1 MIDGWQEF
9 HFLRPLWLLGALPA
23 LLLPLLWARRHGRNS
38 PWRRALAPELLA
50 VLLAPADSLHRRWA
64 PWALAAALLAG
75 AASLAGPTW
84 QRLPQPVEQKQDA
97 LVILFDLSLSMFAE
111 DLSPSRLTRAAH
123 KITDVL
129 RRREEGFTGLVA
141 YAGDSHVVA
150 PLTDDV
156 RTIENLLLALSP
168 AMMPVLGSNP
178 GSALE
183 LAHELLDNAG
193 LERGRL
199 LLVTDGVDAVSELA
213 SRCRPRFPL
222 SVLGVGTAAPATI
235 PLDRMEQPGRHLA
248 DRQGKLVRAPLDA
261 DRLAA
266 VAELCRGRYR
276 SIEVGDSDIAH
287 LLAAPWLKA
296 AESVEAERFFDA
308 WADFGYWGALALL
321 PLLLFGFRK
330 GLLACAP
337 LCMGV
342 GLAAG
347 LLPAPAAAGFWE
359 DLWLRPDQQGYEAL
373 QEGRPQTAAD
383 LFANPAWRN
392 AAKYRNKDYQGA
404 ADGWAN
410 AEATPRELYNLGN
423 ALAQLGDYRAAIAA
437 YDKAL
442 AAAPNHEDAAFNKA
456 LMERLLAEQQ
466 AAEQQKQAQSGDPS
480 FGDSQDSEDAQG
492 AQQNQGQEQSQGV
505 RQGANEPER
514 AEADSATEPADQAAS
529 EDGAEAEAPPTAG
542 EEGLRDEQAQALEQ
556 WLRRVPD
563 DPGGLLR
570 RKFQYE
576 TNQRLRRGDYR
587 DRQQEKTW

>member
-23 LLLPLLWARRHGRNS
+23 LLLPLLWARRHGRSS
-38 PWRRALAPELLA
+38 PWRSALAPELLEA
-50 VLLAPADSLHRRWA
+50 LLAPASSAQRRWA

-111 DLSPSRLTRAAH
+111 DLPPSRLARAAH

-178 GSALE
+178 GSALD

-266 VAELCRGRYR
+266 VAGLCRGRYR

-296 AESVEAERFFDA
+296 AQSVEADRLFDA

-321 PLLLFGFRK
+321 PLLLLGFRK
-330 GLLACAP
+330 GFLACAP

-347 LLPAPAAAGFWE
+347 LLPAPAAAGLWA
-359 DLWLRPDQQGYEAL
+359 DLWQRPDQQGYEAL
-373 QEGRPQTAAD
+373 QEGRAETAAD

-392 AAKYRNKDYQGA
+392 AAKYRNEDYQGA
-404 ADGWAN
+404 AEGWAN
-410 AEATPRELYNLGN
+410 AEAAPRELYNLGN
-423 ALAQLGDYRAAIAA
+423 ALAQLGDYPGAIAA

-456 LMERLLAEQQ
+456 LVERLLAEQQ
-466 AAEQQKQAQSGDPS
+466 AAEQQAQSGDPS
-480 FGDSQDSEDAQG
+480 SGDSQDSDDAQG
-492 AQQNQGQEQSQGV
+492 AQQNQGQEQGQGA
-505 RQGANEPER
+505 RQGADEPAP
-514 AEADSATEPADQAAS
+514 AEADSQAAPADQAES
-529 EDGAEAEAPPTAG
+529 EDGAQAEAQQSAG

-587 DRQQEKTW
+587 DRQQEKIW